1 MPNQQSV
8 VSGNR
13 GRRWKAMQRIALLVC
28 LSFLVT
34 ACGASRAKMASSA
47 MPMAQAATMAGP
59 PAPPPPLDRSVFA
72 RDPNG
77 QLSEE
82 MLQKILASPI
92 ELDLPSRVGVLPI
105 ITATDWRGPS
115 PDYERVPVGVSPLV
129 GRLRRD
135 AAFSLVTEMM
145 PIPSGSLGMEALREA
160 AARYRLRYVI
170 LYREVLAKKHHQ
182 NAWTWGYAT
191 IFGALFMPGKQH
203 EVYGYIEA
211 TMFDVKTGL
220 LMFTTRRS
228 IMATRRSNEWR
239 TNDKLSQL
247 ASDAVASFAPDLA
260 QDLLLDVRRFANAA
274 VAENAK
280 KTGQQD
286 LVQMPGVSGGP
297 TVATGAVN

>member
-1 MPNQQSV
+1 MKP
-8 VSGNR
+8 
-13 GRRWKAMQRIALLVC
+13 IAWVLVVC
-28 LSFLVT
+28 LFG
-34 ACGASRAKMASSA
+34 AGCGAAKMKMASTS
-47 MPMAQAATMAGP
+47 MAPQAASMA
-59 PAPPPPLDRSVFA
+59 PAAAPPPLDRSVFA

-115 PDYERVPVGVSPLV
+115 PDYERVPAGVSPMV
-129 GRLRRD
+129 ARLRKD

-170 LYREVLAKKHHQ
+170 LYREVLAKRNYQ
-182 NAWTWGYAT
+182 NGWTWGYT
-191 IFGALFMPGKQH
+191 TLIGALFLPGKQH
-203 EVYGYIEA
+203 EVFGYIEA

-228 IMATRRSNEWR
+228 IMAEKSSNEWH
-239 TNDKLSQL
+239 TQDKLAQL
-247 ASDAVASFAPDLA
+247 ASNAVAKFSPDLA
-260 QDLLLDVRRFANAA
+260 QDFLLDVRRFANAA

-280 KTGQQD
+280 KLGSQD
-286 LVQMPGVSGGP
+286 LVQVPGGGTG
-297 TVATGAVN
+297 TVATDGPPPALAN